1 MKVETLE
8 EARKRCAKAISMGA
22 TFEVKRG
29 AGHNGSD
36 IYDAVQ
42 YTDIDRSGKS
52 QRQILRA
59 KYGWAKVAPEPVEA
73 KAPRKPRA
81 KKVEE

>member
-8 EARKRCAKAISMGA
+8 EARKRCAQAVSMGA

-42 YTDIDRSGKS
+42 YTDIDRKGVS
-52 QRQILRA
+52 QRKLLRA
-59 KYGWAKVAPEPVEA
+59 KYGWEKVAPAPVEA
-73 KAPRKPRA
+73 KAPKTPKPA
-81 KKVEE
+81 DK